1 MNMGVMTVLSGAIG
15 RSLSPVCGAMVIC
28 AGIAKVSPLTVSR
41 WIFLP
46 LLAALTFIVCVV
58 YVL

>member
-1 MNMGVMTVLSGAIG
+1 MS
-15 RSLSPVCGAMVIC
+15 SVCGAMVIC
-28 AGIAKVSPLTVSR
+28 VGIAKVSPLTVSR